1 METVTLNVKGMTCGH
16 CVMAVKK
23 SLEAV
28 EGVLSA
34 EVTLAPPRAL
44 VTYDPSR
51 ASIERLTN
59 ATGNEGYPSVAAGR

>member
-59 ATGNEGYPSVAAGR
+59 ATGNEGYHSVAAGR

>member
-1 METVTLNVKGMTCGH
+1 VETVTLNVKGMTCGH
-16 CVMAVKK
+16 CVMAVRK

-34 EVTLAPPRAL
+34 DVTLAPPRAV

-51 ASIERLTN
+51 STVERLTE
-59 ATGNEGYPSVAAGR
+59 ATGNEGYPSEVDGR

>member
-34 EVTLAPPRAL
+34 EVTLAPPRAV
-44 VTYDPSR
+44 VTYDLSR
-51 ASIERLTN
+51 ASIERLTC